1 MKKKIISFLLIVSGL
16 LVFSNFGLANQE
28 ETTTQT
34 QSVKSISLK
43 SDGAQIH
50 WTVDGYSVKGF
61 KVVWSKNESPVYP
74 PRSGDK
80 YHYFSSPN
88 KNSDTLTAFDG
99 SGTYY
104 VRVCEYLG
112 GKCGVYSNEISVEL
126 GGTIDKNIKEIKEKA
141 KLLDNDKLDDI
152 LKELKELRSLVKEQ
166 QAQIKYL
173 QGMIDEVGKIAES
186 AQKALS
192 NFIAYGV
199 DENTKKIGERER
211 AAVIY
216 SFKDAF
222 GKLPETESE
231 FEDVIKIA
239 NGRWPTSRS
248 EVAEERAKE
257 LFKKVYL
264 HEPDPNDIHENAAI
278 VVMSYGLRQKAEN
291 RNLESER
298 QALKIFT
305 AIFKRLPSS
314 TEDWNVLQAIAYS
327 GAHR

>member
-1 MKKKIISFLLIVSGL
+1 M
-16 LVFSNFGLANQE
+16 
-28 ETTTQT
+28 
-34 QSVKSISLK
+34 
-43 SDGAQIH
+43 
-50 WTVDGYSVKGF
+50 
-61 KVVWSKNESPVYP
+61 
-74 PRSGDK
+74 
-80 YHYFSSPN
+80 
-88 KNSDTLTAFDG
+88 
-99 SGTYY
+99 
-104 VRVCEYLG
+104 
-112 GKCGVYSNEISVEL
+112 EL